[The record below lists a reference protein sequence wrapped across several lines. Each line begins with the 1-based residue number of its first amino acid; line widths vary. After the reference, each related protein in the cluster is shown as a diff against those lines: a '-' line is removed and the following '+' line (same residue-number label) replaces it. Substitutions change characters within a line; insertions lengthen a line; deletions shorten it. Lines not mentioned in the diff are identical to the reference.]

1 MWQRLYLHIASRH
14 QDVWPKMFKMFI
26 EAFEAFDPS
35 NPGTDPQAQ
44 NFQGPFLSQNLC
56 REQGIQ
62 NTINVKIKDLCCP
75 RNIQHYLIFLACY
88 SWLVVVQFKICRT
101 ESANPL
107 DLTTDPISECL
118 FSPSA
123 LLRSRSW
130 NSKSIETI
138 WEQLARKTREPLSTA
153 WPW

>member
-1 MWQRLYLHIASRH
+1 
-14 QDVWPKMFKMFI
+14 
-26 EAFEAFDPS
+26 
-35 NPGTDPQAQ
+35 
-44 NFQGPFLSQNLC
+44 
-56 REQGIQ
+56 
-62 NTINVKIKDLCCP
+62 
-75 RNIQHYLIFLACY
+75 LIFLTCY
-88 SWLVVVQFKICRT
+88 SRLVVVQFKICRT

-138 WEQLARKTREPLSTA
+138 WEQLARKTREPVSTA